1 MSSVPLTWVGDGQSM
16 KRSQAMAQ
24 WVTFGFLAIGGAAL
38 DLASKAAIFS
48 WRGTPGVQPTYW
60 LLENYVGIQTAVN
73 EGALF
78 GMGAGFG
85 SLFAVLSVLAGIGI
99 VVWLGWFG
107 AIESW
112 WLSIALGCV
121 MAGIFGNLYDRLGLW
136 WQSDYPPEWRSG
148 VRDWILLCYRNYTWP
163 NFNIADSLLV
173 TGAIMLAV
181 HSFRTQAEPAAASS
195 SQPPAA

>member
-1 MSSVPLTWVGDGQSM
+1 M

>member
-1 MSSVPLTWVGDGQSM
+1 MGHVCTTIDWWVRLWTWLP
-16 KRSQAMAQ
+16 KRLYSAGEERRACSQ
-24 WVTFGFLAIGGAAL
+24 LN
-38 DLASKAAIFS
+38 
-48 WRGTPGVQPTYW
+48 W
-60 LLENYVGIQTAVN
+60 LIENYVGIQTAVN

-85 SLFAVLSVLAGIGI
+85 TMFAILSVIAGLGI
-99 VVWLGWFG
+99 LVWLSWFG

-148 VRDWILLCYRNYTWP
+148 VRDWILLCYKNYTWP

-173 TGAIMLAV
+173 TGAVMLAI
-181 HSFRTQAEPAAASS
+181 HSFQSPPKNAENGAAKS
-195 SQPPAA
+195 